1 MCPRRLV
8 PALVLAAAALSGC
21 SLFAQPKVAPA
32 RDSSL
37 APPGPVGYVACPTA
51 VTPVELTTHTAEAPI
66 PLSVTGTP
74 PLGDFAITTSPDGRW
89 AYVVTTSGVPR
100 PSAPATGAST
110 STTGASTSTTGAST
124 STTGASTSTTGASTS
139 TTGSPNSATSSSTAP
154 TVGAAAGS
162 QASAGG
168 VHDVVVPINLVTQRA
183 LAPIVIPGQGATHA
197 VVLMH
202 NDRTILA
209 ASGSTIVPVDA
220 VTHAIG
226 TPLDLGAGRTIFGL
240 ALDPVN
246 TTLYA
251 LVPGGVVPVDT
262 ADASAGTLIPTG
274 LAVSS
279 VYSPHGIAI
288 TGNGSTV
295 YVVGQGGVD
304 FGGRVLPIA
313 TATGTTLPA
322 TGFDRFGI
330 SDPAA
335 LAVTSDG
342 AQLMVVDSANDWLN
356 PVAVATF
363 ATPGQPVLLPQR
375 HGGGADSGTEHP
387 TDIVLGPGRT
397 GAFVVDGFDSVVPYT
412 PGTEAFGRAIPVCTG
427 ATSMTVAAAP

>member
-1 MCPRRLV
+1 MCPRRVV

-21 SLFAQPKVAPA
+21 SLFAQPKVVPA
-32 RDSSL
+32 RHSSL

-66 PLSVTGTP
+66 PLPVTGTP

-100 PSAPATGAST
+100 PSAPA
-110 STTGASTSTTGAST
+110 
-124 STTGASTSTTGASTS
+124 TGASTSTTGASTS

-220 VTHAIG
+220 VTHDVG

-251 LVPGGVVPVDT
+251 LVPGGVVPVDSAT
-262 ADASAGTLIPTG
+262 ATAGTLISTG

-288 TGNGSTV
+288 TGDGRTV

-342 AQLMVVDSANDWLN
+342 AELMVVDSANNWLN
-356 PVAVATF
+356 PVSVANF

-375 HGGGADSGTEHP
+375 PGSGADSGTEHP

-427 ATSMTVAAAP
+427 ATSMTVATAP

>member
-66 PLSVTGTP
+66 PLPVTGTP

-110 STTGASTSTTGAST
+110 STTGASTSTTG
-124 STTGASTSTTGASTS
+124 
-139 TTGSPNSATSSSTAP
+139 SPNSATSSSTAP

-162 QASAGG
+162 RASAGG
-168 VHDVVVPINLVTQRA
+168 VHDVVVPIDLVTQRA

-279 VYSPHGIAI
+279 VYAPHGIAI
-288 TGNGSTV
+288 TGDGSTV

-313 TATGTTLPA
+313 TTTGTTLPA

-335 LAVTSDG
+335 LAVTPDG

-427 ATSMTVAAAP
+427 ATSMTVATAP

>member
-1 MCPRRLV
+1 MCPRRVV

-21 SLFAQPKVAPA
+21 SLFAQPKVVPA
-32 RDSSL
+32 RHSSL

-51 VTPVELTTHTAEAPI
+51 VTPVELATHTAEAPI
-66 PLSVTGTP
+66 PLPVTGTP
-74 PLGDFAITTSPDGRW
+74 SLGDFAITTTPDGRW

-100 PSAPATGAST
+100 PAAPATGAST

-124 STTGASTSTTGASTS
+124 STTG
-139 TTGSPNSATSSSTAP
+139 SPTSATSSSTAP
-154 TVGAAAGS
+154 TAGAAAGS
-162 QASAGG
+162 PAPAGG
-168 VHDVVVPINLVTQRA
+168 VHNVVVPIDLVTQRA

-197 VVLMH
+197 VVLLH

-220 VTHAIG
+220 VTHDVG

-251 LVPGGVVPVDT
+251 LVPGGVVPVDSAT
-262 ADASAGTLIPTG
+262 ATAGTLISTG

-288 TGNGSTV
+288 TGDGRTV

-342 AQLMVVDSANDWLN
+342 AELMVVDSANNWLN
-356 PVAVATF
+356 PVSVANF

-375 HGGGADSGTEHP
+375 PGSGADSGTEHP

-427 ATSMTVAAAP
+427 ATSMTVATAP

>member
-1 MCPRRLV
+1 MAATPPPSRARVCPRRLV

-66 PLSVTGTP
+66 PLPVTGTP

-110 STTGASTSTTGAST
+110 STTGASTSTTG
-124 STTGASTSTTGASTS
+124 
-139 TTGSPNSATSSSTAP
+139 SPNSATSSSTAP

-162 QASAGG
+162 RASAGG
-168 VHDVVVPINLVTQRA
+168 VHGVVVPIDLVTQRA

-279 VYSPHGIAI
+279 VYAPHGIAI
-288 TGNGSTV
+288 TGDGSTV

-313 TATGTTLPA
+313 TTTGTTLPA

-335 LAVTSDG
+335 LAVTPDG

-427 ATSMTVAAAP
+427 ATSMTVATAP

>member
-66 PLSVTGTP
+66 PLPVTGTP

-100 PSAPATGAST
+100 PSASA
-110 STTGASTSTTGAST
+110 
-124 STTGASTSTTGASTS
+124 TGASTS

-220 VTHAIG
+220 VTHDIG

>member
-1 MCPRRLV
+1 
-8 PALVLAAAALSGC
+8 
-21 SLFAQPKVAPA
+21 
-32 RDSSL
+32 
-37 APPGPVGYVACPTA
+37 
-51 VTPVELTTHTAEAPI
+51 
-66 PLSVTGTP
+66 
-74 PLGDFAITTSPDGRW
+74 
-89 AYVVTTSGVPR
+89 
-100 PSAPATGAST
+100 
-110 STTGASTSTTGAST
+110 
-124 STTGASTSTTGASTS
+124 
-139 TTGSPNSATSSSTAP
+139 
-154 TVGAAAGS
+154 
-162 QASAGG
+162 

-220 VTHAIG
+220 VTHDIG

-427 ATSMTVAAAP
+427 ATSMTVATAP

>member
-66 PLSVTGTP
+66 PLPVTGTP

-110 STTGASTSTTGAST
+110 STTG
-124 STTGASTSTTGASTS
+124 
-139 TTGSPNSATSSSTAP
+139 SPNSATSSSTAP
-154 TVGAAAGS
+154 AAGAAAGS

-168 VHDVVVPINLVTQRA
+168 VHDVVVPIDLVTQRA

-220 VTHAIG
+220 VTHDIG

-288 TGNGSTV
+288 TGDGSTV

-335 LAVTSDG
+335 LAVTPDG

-427 ATSMTVAAAP
+427 ATSMTVATAP